1 MWELG
6 PLRIENFTNVFLG
19 GYISVEHSVY
29 SYIILYISQ
38 TPIL

>member
-6 PLRIENFTNVFLG
+6 PLRIENFSNVFLG
-19 GYISVEHSVY
+19 GYISVKDYLY

-38 TPIL
+38 TAIL